1 MVLFFFL
8 PLLLFNSAPSF
19 RAFFPRLFAQGQKKK
34 NKKHRGRSAV
44 SVTTQ
49 AAGRPSSL
57 NTPRDPFRIK
67 DGGDAVRGA
76 EITLPHCPTNERWF
90 ELLQNKVTMF
100 RHSFFVFFCLFFSS
114 EVAGG
119 GLKVVLNVKFGVND
133 EENMSYVF
141 EKVNERG

>member
-141 EKVNERG
+141 EKVNKRG

>member
-1 MVLFFFL
+1 MVLFFFFL
-8 PLLLFNSAPSF
+8 FFLTLLRPSALSSHAYS
-19 RAFFPRLFAQGQKKK
+19 RRDKKKK

-67 DGGDAVRGA
+67 DGGDAVRGT

-119 GLKVVLNVKFGVND
+119 GLKVVLNVKIGVND

>member
-100 RHSFFVFFCLFFSS
+100 RHSFFVFFVFFFFRS
-114 EVAGG
+114 GRG
-119 GLKVVLNVKFGVND
+119 RLKSCVKCQV
-133 EENMSYVF
+133 
-141 EKVNERG
+141 RGQR

>member
-34 NKKHRGRSAV
+34 NKKHWGRSAV

>member
-119 GLKVVLNVKFGVND
+119 GFKVVLNVKFGVND